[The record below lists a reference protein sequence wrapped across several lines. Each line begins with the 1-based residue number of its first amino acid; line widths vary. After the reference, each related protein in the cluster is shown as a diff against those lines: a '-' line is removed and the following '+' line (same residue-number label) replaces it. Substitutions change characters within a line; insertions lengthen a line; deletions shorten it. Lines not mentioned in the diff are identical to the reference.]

1 MAPNHVA
8 ITAENHKNTKV
19 RRDVGYAYAAD
30 VHVVPVVLNEFAD
43 VASNCPIIF
52 VKDETNDRIRASAML
67 GLDVAKSLFV
77 KGTEWIGT
85 HIPMNL
91 GRVPYSFLPL
101 GGESNALGAAIDM
114 NSEMV
119 SEDEGEALFN
129 ADGQPTDY
137 FQNVNNFLSALFQG
151 EVATQKFIEA
161 LQKHDLLREFKLQM
175 VGEDGKGRE
184 LVGLSTVSP
193 RQLQSLSD
201 EVALEMYKEGHLAA
215 AHMCIQSMTQVR
227 RLVKMHN
234 EVSDDRIQSVNMEI
248 GEDGQTYSAE

>member
-19 RRDVGYAYAAD
+19 RRDGGYAYAAE
-30 VHVVPVVLNEFAD
+30 VHAVPVVLNEFAD
-43 VASNCPIIF
+43 VASNCPIVF
-52 VKDETNDRIRASAML
+52 VKDETNDRLRASAML
-67 GLDVAKSLFV
+67 GVDVAKSLFV
-77 KGTEWIGT
+77 RDAEWIGT

-101 GGESNALGAAIDM
+101 GEGTNAIGAAIDM

-129 ADGQPTDY
+129 DAGEPTDY
-137 FQNVNNFLSALFQG
+137 LNNVNNFLSALFQG

-161 LQKHDLLREFKLQM
+161 LQKHDMLREFKLQM
-175 VGEDGKGRE
+175 IAEDGKGRE
-184 LVGLSTVSP
+184 LVGLYTVSP

-215 AHMCIQSMTQVR
+215 AHMCMQSMTQVR

-234 EVSDDRIQSVNMEI
+234 EVNEDRIQSVNLEI
-248 GEDGQTYSAE
+248 GEDGQSFSH